1 MAKYIVWLYCDNSS
15 GKQFP
20 EIVNAATK
28 DDAKRII
35 LQDKRFKNPVIT
47 DIYTAKKEAKT

>member
-28 DDAKRII
+28 GDAKRII
-35 LQDKRFKNPVIT
+35 LQDKRFKNPIVT
-47 DIYTAKKEAKT
+47 DIYTAKKEAKQ

>member
-1 MAKYIVWLYCDNSS
+1 MAKFVVWVYCDNSN
-15 GKQFP
+15 GNQFF

-35 LQDKRFKNPVIT
+35 LQDKRFKNPIVT